1 MTHDGPQ
8 TLTVHADTITVVM
21 ADDHEIFRDGF
32 RLTLS
37 RTPHIKMIAEAANG
51 EELVELVRL
60 HQPDVVITD
69 IKMPRMDGVAATRKI
84 SAGWPTIGIIG
95 LSMFDEEELIIEM
108 LEAGALG
115 YLLKNADKSEVIE
128 AIQTVYMGKSY
139 YCQTATNRLA
149 HAIARSRVN
158 PQVRLQSAAFSDKEL
173 EVIRLICEE
182 KTNKDIGDILFVS
195 TRTVEG
201 YRLRIMEKMHV
212 KNTVGMVVFAIQNK
226 LYEPPQAT

>member
-1 MTHDGPQ
+1 MLNAPPSVA
-8 TLTVHADTITVVM
+8 VHAETITVVM

-60 HQPDVVITD
+60 YQPHVVITD

-84 SAGWPTIGIIG
+84 SAEWPTIGIIG
-95 LSMFDEEELIIEM
+95 LSMFDEEELILEM

-115 YLLKNADKSEVIE
+115 YLLKNADKSEVID
-128 AIQTVYMGKSY
+128 AIDTVYMGRSY
-139 YCQTATNRLA
+139 YCHTASNRLA
-149 HAIARSRVN
+149 HAIARSKIN
-158 PQVRLQSAAFSDKEL
+158 PHSKVHLTDFNERDL
-173 EVIRLICEE
+173 EVIRMICEE
-182 KTNKDIGDILFVS
+182 KTNKDIADTLFVS
-195 TRTVEG
+195 VRTVEG

-212 KNTVGMVVFAIQNK
+212 KNTVGMVVFAIRNK
-226 LYEPPQAT
+226 LYTPPAGY